1 MSTDSLPRRGAAA
14 RWLGVAVF
22 AAAATAA
29 FAPGCAL
36 IEPEVGERIERCSD
50 ADSNPAVAVDFARD
64 IRPLMNGERP
74 PIKGCKNCHYPG
86 VGTQEGFFRTGLN
99 LSQLVTLRKGGANTG
114 LDVVVPGSPC
124 KSAIVQKLRG
134 TRGGVRMPK
143 DGPYWGPAEIQLMMD
158 WIAEGAKGADGD

>member
-1 MSTDSLPRRGAAA
+1 MPRRGAAA
-14 RWLGVAVF
+14 KWFGVAIV
-22 AAAATAA
+22 AAAASVA

-36 IEPEVGERIERCSD
+36 VDPEVGERADFCSD

-86 VGTQEGFFRTGLN
+86 TGTQEGFLRTQLN
-99 LSQLVTLRKGGANTG
+99 LSQLGTLRRGGVNTAS
-114 LDVVVPGSPC
+114 DIVVPGSPC

-134 TRGGVRMPK
+134 TRAGERMPK